1 MTDLERLVV
10 ERFPEH
16 EKAIHTLSESNP
28 HFSALCHEYG
38 EASRKLCRLE
48 NAPSLYV
55 KVETE
60 ILSRRCSALEDE
72 LVAFMRRS
80 PGR

>member
-1 MTDLERLVV
+1 MTEFERLVV

-16 EKAIHTLSESNP
+16 EKVIHNLSDSDPRFTE
-28 HFSALCHEYG
+28 LCHQYS

-60 ILSRRCSALEDE
+60 ILNRRCSALENE

>member
-1 MTDLERLVV
+1 MTDIERVVV

-28 HFSALCHEYG
+28 QFSALCHEYG

-48 NAPSLYV
+48 LAPNLYV
-55 KVETE
+55 RVETE
-60 ILSRRCSALEDE
+60 ILSRRCTALEDE
-72 LVAFMRRS
+72 LIAMMRRN
-80 PGR
+80 RRA

>member
-1 MTDLERLVV
+1 MTDIERLVV

-28 HFSALCHEYG
+28 HFNALCHQYD

-48 NAPSLYV
+48 HAPSLYV
-55 KVETE
+55 RVETE
-60 ILSRRCSALEDE
+60 ILSRRCTAIEDE
-72 LVAFMRRS
+72 LIAIMRRI
-80 PGR
+80 PRP